1 MLGDCNFQANY
12 DRLIRFI
19 RQTTT
24 DGLITL
30 IIISSIGRSLLAAG
44 VTHYDNDSAE
54 RHITMT

>member
-1 MLGDCNFQANY
+1 MVRRHETVLLLRSILMLRECNFQANY
-12 DRLIRFI
+12 DRLFRVI

-44 VTHYDNDSAE
+44 E
-54 RHITMT
+54 